1 MDNNQV
7 TPDDSKQG
15 HEILQA
21 LYDFRA
27 TFAKTL
33 SFREGDLFVLHHG
46 HTKQRNWWQVVNE
59 KGQVG
64 YVPSNYVAT
73 IQVGLERWHQF
84 VENCL
89 AVLKQEQAQ
98 SGGSLPHDRQELLKL
113 LTGSDSALQHNG
125 STDGR
130 IASPIPGKE
139 VAAKVAEQAAT
150 ATMEGAVA
158 EVLAATVREMNSF
171 QLQETSTAEETVV
184 KTLAVAMEKGDGQS
198 VSPVHEHERVRQ
210 SARRTTS
217 SPVLNEKHGSLV
229 EVDPKIAYQLVE
241 QVRVQT
247 QLSYDLSRVAVTTVV
262 SGLCP
267 LVEATCRPKLR
278 SLLAAVQGP
287 LSAPRAVLAETHDAY
302 RLRVIFSELTSCKND
317 SQQRSWSLH
326 EDEAVICDY
335 LDELIN
341 ILKNAD
347 VAVSQLMLSA
357 DRYQSV
363 LTLVEFCQMEV
374 RWSIR
379 QRLLRAF
386 GLVCGLDAGA
396 LSLILNSVL
405 PSELARYMKSSSYNV
420 PCLTLCAVLL
430 SMLFSMG
437 EAMPVTHLE
446 HLGQEFVLFLSNIV
460 ENPPETDVEE
470 KLPDLMVNVLLS
482 YNLQFSSSN
491 ENILLKALSELPVA
505 KTFTE
510 KILFLLNREEDP
522 VRVFEHQPAPPHSVL
537 KLFKDLFSLEVTA
550 ALFYTNDVKV
560 LIDIIVRQLADLSP
574 GEKRRHQY
582 LQLCRLVMRNTA
594 YEQHHHRLDDIR
606 KCFTR
611 IFCEESDLSC
621 DDQQLVRDI
630 SNEFPQYFKA

>member
-15 HEILQA
+15 HEMLQA

-98 SGGSLPHDRQELLKL
+98 SGGSLPHDRQELVKL
-113 LTGSDSALQHNG
+113 LTGSDSVLQHSG

-130 IASPIPGKE
+130 IA
-139 VAAKVAEQAAT
+139 
-150 ATMEGAVA
+150 
-158 EVLAATVREMNSF
+158 
-171 QLQETSTAEETVV
+171 
-184 KTLAVAMEKGDGQS
+184 GDGQS
-198 VSPVHEHERVRQ
+198 VSPVHEHERVKQ

-335 LDELIN
+335 LDELIS

-446 HLGQEFVLFLSNIV
+446 HLGQEFVLFLLNIV

-482 YNLQFSSSN
+482 YNLQFSNSD

-574 GEKRRHQY
+574 GEKRRQQY

>member
-130 IASPIPGKE
+130 IA
-139 VAAKVAEQAAT
+139 
-150 ATMEGAVA
+150 
-158 EVLAATVREMNSF
+158 
-171 QLQETSTAEETVV
+171 
-184 KTLAVAMEKGDGQS
+184 GDGQS

>member
-130 IASPIPGKE
+130 IAVSD
-139 VAAKVAEQAAT
+139 
-150 ATMEGAVA
+150 
-158 EVLAATVREMNSF
+158 S
-171 QLQETSTAEETVV
+171 LQIQE
-184 KTLAVAMEKGDGQS
+184 GDGQS
-198 VSPVHEHERVRQ
+198 VSPVHEHERVKQ

-287 LSAPRAVLAETHDAY
+287 LSAPRTLLAETHDAY

-630 SNEFPQYFKA
+630 SNEFPQYFKV

>member
-130 IASPIPGKE
+130 IA
-139 VAAKVAEQAAT
+139 
-150 ATMEGAVA
+150 
-158 EVLAATVREMNSF
+158 
-171 QLQETSTAEETVV
+171 
-184 KTLAVAMEKGDGQS
+184 GDGQS
-198 VSPVHEHERVRQ
+198 VSPVHEHERVKQ

-241 QVRVQT
+241 Q
-247 QLSYDLSRVAVTTVV
+247 
-262 SGLCP
+262 
-267 LVEATCRPKLR
+267 
-278 SLLAAVQGP
+278 
-287 LSAPRAVLAETHDAY
+287 
-302 RLRVIFSELTSCKND
+302 
-317 SQQRSWSLH
+317 
-326 EDEAVICDY
+326 
-335 LDELIN
+335 
-341 ILKNAD
+341 KNAD

-396 LSLILNSVL
+396 LSLMLNSVL

-482 YNLQFSSSN
+482 YNLQFSNSA

-574 GEKRRHQY
+574 GEKRRQQY

>member
-1 MDNNQV
+1 MDNTQV

-15 HEILQA
+15 HEMLKA

-98 SGGSLPHDRQELLKL
+98 SGGALPPDRQELVKL
-113 LTGSDSALQHNG
+113 LTGSESALQHNG
-125 STDGR
+125 STDSR
-130 IASPIPGKE
+130 IA
-139 VAAKVAEQAAT
+139 
-150 ATMEGAVA
+150 
-158 EVLAATVREMNSF
+158 
-171 QLQETSTAEETVV
+171 
-184 KTLAVAMEKGDGQS
+184 GDGQS
-198 VSPVHEHERVRQ
+198 VSPVHEHERFKQ
-210 SARRTTS
+210 AARRTAS
-217 SPVLNEKHGSLV
+217 SPVLNDKHGSLV
-229 EVDPKIAYQLVE
+229 KVDPKIAYQLVE

-302 RLRVIFSELTSCKND
+302 RLRIIFSELTSCKDD

-326 EDEAVICDY
+326 EDEAIICDY

-341 ILKNAD
+341 ILNNAD
-347 VAVSQLMLSA
+347 VAVSQLILSA

-363 LTLVEFCQMEV
+363 LALVEFCQMEV

-405 PSELARYMKSSSYNV
+405 PSEIARYMKSSSSNV

-446 HLGQEFVLFLSNIV
+446 HLGQEFVLFLLNIV
-460 ENPPETDVEE
+460 ENPPETDVED

-482 YNLQFSSSN
+482 YNLQFSN
-491 ENILLKALSELPVA
+491 PDENILLKALSELPVA

-510 KILFLLNREEDP
+510 KLLFLLNREEDP

-574 GEKRRHQY
+574 GEKRRQQY

-594 YEQHHHRLDDIR
+594 YEEHHHRLDDIH

-611 IFCEESDLSC
+611 IFCEESDLSYE
-621 DDQQLVRDI
+621 DQQLVRDI

>member
-130 IASPIPGKE
+130 IA
-139 VAAKVAEQAAT
+139 
-150 ATMEGAVA
+150 
-158 EVLAATVREMNSF
+158 
-171 QLQETSTAEETVV
+171 
-184 KTLAVAMEKGDGQS
+184 
-198 VSPVHEHERVRQ
+198 
-210 SARRTTS
+210 
-217 SPVLNEKHGSLV
+217 
-229 EVDPKIAYQLVE
+229 
-241 QVRVQT
+241 VRVQT

-396 LSLILNSVL
+396 LSLMLNSVL

-482 YNLQFSSSN
+482 YNLQFSNSA

-574 GEKRRHQY
+574 GEKRRQQY